1 MWRRLWGWLPAL
13 ILMGT
18 IFYISSSPAPEIFR
32 KKYIFSQDKFIHIAV
47 YFALA
52 VFFARAFVW
61 DRREMGRKWI
71 LIAIA
76 LSALYG
82 ISDEFHQSFVPERT
96 SDIFDW
102 FADLVGAS
110 LLFALQK
117 PLLALLRLEK
127 RLTELAIPEAADR
140 QTE

>member
-1 MWRRLWGWLPAL
+1 
-13 ILMGT
+13 
-18 IFYISSSPAPEIFR
+18 
-32 KKYIFSQDKFIHIAV
+32 
-47 YFALA
+47 
-52 VFFARAFVW
+52 
-61 DRREMGRKWI
+61 REMGRKWI

-127 RLTELAIPEAADR
+127 RLTELAIPQAADR